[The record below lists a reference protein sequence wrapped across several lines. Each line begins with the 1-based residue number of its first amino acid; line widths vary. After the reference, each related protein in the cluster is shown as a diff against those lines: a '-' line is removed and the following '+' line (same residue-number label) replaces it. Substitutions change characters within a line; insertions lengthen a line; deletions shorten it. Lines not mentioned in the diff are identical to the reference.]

1 MHAFLFCSEEGEKF
15 NVWVAWLNLETA
27 YGTQPSPE
35 EAAMGLLRR
44 ALQYTDQ
51 KKMYLAALGTTQ
63 YDTHKGTCRT
73 LYKHVQ
79 PQSVTYHMHA
89 MLKKCLC

>member
-1 MHAFLFCSEEGEKF
+1 MPNLLFHSSVPLLFVFPFVFRFCSEEGEKF

-51 KKMYLAALGTTQ
+51 KKMYLAALGTTH
-63 YDTHKGTCRT
+63 YDT
-73 LYKHVQ
+73 
-79 PQSVTYHMHA
+79 S
-89 MLKKCLC
+89 